1 MSNIHKLPIRIY
13 YEDTD
18 AGGVVYHSNFI
29 NFAERGRTELLRFMG
44 FENKSLHE
52 SQGIL
57 FVVRHINADYLKPA
71 VLDDLLELQSIVTQV
86 KNTSL
91 VMKQSIYRNTD
102 MVFSADVTV
111 VCIDEGS
118 RRPVRIPE
126 NLRTGF
132 QKYLKESI

>member
-1 MSNIHKLPIRIY
+1 MEHKLPIRVY

-29 NFAERGRTELLRFMG
+29 KFAERGRTELLRFMG

-52 SQGIL
+52 NQGIL

-71 VLDDLLELQSIVTQV
+71 VLDDLLELQTIVTKI

-91 VMKQSIYRNTD
+91 VMKQSIYRNSDLIFT
-102 MVFSADVTV
+102 ADVTV
-111 VCIDEGS
+111 VSIDAGS
-118 RRPVRIPE
+118 MKPVRIPE
-126 NLRTGF
+126 GLHGGF
-132 QKYLKESI
+132 QKYLKESK

>member
-1 MSNIHKLPIRIY
+1 MEPHKLPIRIY

-52 SQGIL
+52 NQGIL
-57 FVVRHINADYLKPA
+57 FVVRHISADYLKPA
-71 VLDDLLELQSIVTQV
+71 VLDDLLEVQTIVIQL

-91 VMKQSIYRNTD
+91 VMKQSIYRNSELIFT
-102 MVFSADVTV
+102 ADVTV
-111 VCIDEGS
+111 VSVSAGS
-118 RRPVRIPE
+118 LKPVRIPDG
-126 NLRTGF
+126 LRGGF
-132 QKYLKESI
+132 QKYLKESK

>member
-1 MSNIHKLPIRIY
+1 MEHKIPIRVY

-44 FENKSLHE
+44 FENKSLRE

-57 FVVRHINADYLKPA
+57 FVVRHIDADYLKPA
-71 VLDDLLELQSIVTQV
+71 VLDDVLEMQTIVTQV

-91 VMKQSIYRNTD
+91 VMRQSIYRNAKMIFT
-102 MVFSADVTV
+102 ADVTV
-111 VCIDEGS
+111 VCVDAGS
-118 RRPVRIPE
+118 MKPARIPE
-126 NLRTGF
+126 DLRAGF
-132 QKYLKESI
+132 RKYLKESE

>member
-1 MSNIHKLPIRIY
+1 VTAHKLDIRVY

-44 FENKSLHE
+44 FENKSLRE

-57 FVVRHINADYLKPA
+57 FVVRHINADYHKPA
-71 VLDDLLELQSIVTQV
+71 VLDDLLELQTVVTQV

-91 VMKQSIYRNTD
+91 IMQHAIYRNSEKL
-102 MVFSADVTV
+102 FAADVTV
-111 VCIDEGS
+111 VCVDAGS
-118 RRPVRIPE
+118 MKPVRIPE
-126 NLRTGF
+126 NLRTEF
-132 QKYLKESI
+132 QQYLKGSE

>member
-1 MSNIHKLPIRIY
+1 MEPHKIPVRIY

-29 NFAERGRTELLRFMG
+29 KFTERGRTELLRFMG

-57 FVVRHINADYLKPA
+57 FVVRHISADYLKPA
-71 VLDDLLELQSIVTQV
+71 VLDDLLEVQTLVTQL

-91 VMKQSIYRNTD
+91 VMKQSIYRNTE
-102 MVFSADVTV
+102 MIFTADVTIV
-111 VCIDEGS
+111 AIDAGS
-118 RRPVRIPE
+118 LKPVRIPE
-126 NLRTGF
+126 GLRGGF
-132 QKYLKESI
+132 QKYFKAND

>member
-1 MSNIHKLPIRIY
+1 MEHKLPIRVY

-29 NFAERGRTELLRFMG
+29 NFTERARTELLRFMG

-52 SQGIL
+52 NQGIL

-71 VLDDLLELQSIVTQV
+71 VLDDLLEVQTIVTQL

-91 VMKQSIYRNTD
+91 VMKQSIYRNSELIFT
-102 MVFSADVTV
+102 ADVTV
-111 VCIDEGS
+111 VSVSAGS
-118 RRPVRIPE
+118 LKPVRIPDG
-126 NLRTGF
+126 LRGGF
-132 QKYLKESI
+132 QKYLKESK